1 MPQNG
6 SVMMTAFKSRA
17 ATIITNQT
25 AIACIGLYCLA
36 VVMGFGRFLF
46 TATLPDIMT
55 QLSLSTVIAGWLA
68 SVNYSGYFIGAL
80 IAMFVPQRLTWQM
93 LIAWTAVSIVT
104 TMLLVLPNL
113 SLNSWYVIR
122 LLSGIASGV
131 AMILSSS
138 LVIQSFSHERRSVL
152 SALHYAGIGV
162 GISASAILTWWLLTL
177 GYHFDIIWLAA
188 GIISLPLLW
197 LLYAIRPQN
206 LISPDLSSSKLSSSN
221 LQFPKRQ
228 SSKLSSLKLQPVKSQ
243 PVKLNHSYQRLA
255 IQQTYLNF
263 KRSLY
268 EAVAGHT
275 KAIVLL
281 SASYVL
287 AGFGYITSATFL
299 PVMATQRLTTQSYAG
314 LLIWLVVG
322 IFAMLSNPIWGA
334 LAKRIGETKTLM
346 GLTLLQAFGM
356 CLPIWSDG
364 AIGLYGNAVILGL
377 TFVGMVSMTLNLI
390 KNINPAYSNLLIGLA
405 TLAYAIGQFIGPL
418 VTVALAGKQDNFN
431 AGLLVAAS
439 GLLLGLVLVFF
450 FQRQTQRQS
459 SFN

>member
-1 MPQNG
+1 MLLATKWL
-6 SVMMTAFKSRA
+6 VMMTVLKSRA
-17 ATIITNQT
+17 ATIITNEM
-25 AIACIGLYCLA
+25 AVACIGLYCMA

-80 IAMFVPQRLTWQM
+80 IAMFVPQRLTWRM
-93 LIAWTAVSIVT
+93 LIAWTAVSIIT
-104 TMLLVLPNL
+104 TMLLVGPNM
-113 SLNSWYVIR
+113 SLNLWYLIR

-138 LVIQSFSHERRSVL
+138 LVIQRFSDERRSVL

-162 GISASAILTWWLLTL
+162 GISASAVLTWWLLTL
-177 GYHFDIIWLAA
+177 GYHFDIIWLVA

-206 LISPDLSSSKLSSSN
+206 SSSSKVCTSSTS
-221 LQFPKRQ
+221 Q
-228 SSKLSSLKLQPVKSQ
+228 LKYSQ
-243 PVKLNHSYQRLA
+243 QQAAESNHSNQR
-255 IQQTYLNF
+255 ISVQQTYLNF

-268 EAVAGHT
+268 EAAAGHT
-275 KAIVLL
+275 KAIALL
-281 SASYVL
+281 LASYVL

-299 PVMATQRLTTQSYAG
+299 PVMAAQRLTTQSYAG

-356 CLPIWSDG
+356 CLPIWSGG

-377 TFVGMVSMTLNLI
+377 TFVGMVSMTLNMI

-405 TLAYAIGQFIGPL
+405 TLAYAVGQFIGPL
-418 VTVALAGKQDNFN
+418 VTVALAGKHDNFN

-439 GLLLGLVLVFF
+439 GLLVGLLLVFF
-450 FQRQTQRQS
+450 FQRQTQRHS

>member
-1 MPQNG
+1 D
-6 SVMMTAFKSRA
+6 
-17 ATIITNQT
+17 
-25 AIACIGLYCLA
+25 
-36 VVMGFGRFLF
+36 
-46 TATLPDIMT
+46 LP
-55 QLSLSTVIAGWLA
+55 
-68 SVNYSGYFIGAL
+68 
-80 IAMFVPQRLTWQM
+80 
-93 LIAWTAVSIVT
+93 
-104 TMLLVLPNL
+104 
-113 SLNSWYVIR
+113 
-122 LLSGIASGV
+122 
-131 AMILSSS
+131 
-138 LVIQSFSHERRSVL
+138 
-152 SALHYAGIGV
+152 
-162 GISASAILTWWLLTL
+162 
-177 GYHFDIIWLAA
+177 
-188 GIISLPLLW
+188 
-197 LLYAIRPQN
+197 
-206 LISPDLSSSKLSSSN
+206 SSKLSSSN
-221 LQFPKRQ
+221 LQCPKRQ
-228 SSKLSSLKLQPVKSQ
+228 SSKLSSLKSQ
-243 PVKLNHSYQRLA
+243 PVKLNCSNQRLS

-268 EAVAGHT
+268 EAAPGHT

-299 PVMATQRLTTQSYAG
+299 PVMASQRLTTQGYAG

-418 VTVALAGKQDNFN
+418 VTVALAGKQ
-431 AGLLVAAS
+431 
-439 GLLLGLVLVFF
+439 
-450 FQRQTQRQS
+450 
-459 SFN
+459 

>member
-6 SVMMTAFKSRA
+6 SVMMTALKSRA
-17 ATIITNQT
+17 AIIITNQT

-104 TMLLVLPNL
+104 TMLLVVPNL
-113 SLNSWYVIR
+113 SLNFWYVIR

-138 LVIQSFSHERRSVL
+138 LVIQSFSDECRSLL

-162 GISASAILTWWLLTL
+162 GISASAVLTWWLLTL
-177 GYHFDIIWLAA
+177 GYHFDIIWLVA

-197 LLYAIRPQN
+197 LLYAIRPENSTPFKSKANNSQTSQ
-206 LISPDLSSSKLSSSN
+206 LQTSKQQAAELKYGSKRLS
-221 LQFPKRQ
+221 
-228 SSKLSSLKLQPVKSQ
+228 V
-243 PVKLNHSYQRLA
+243 
-255 IQQTYLNF
+255 QQTYLNF

-268 EAVAGHT
+268 EAAADHT
-275 KAIVLL
+275 KAIALL

-356 CLPIWSDG
+356 CLPILSDG

-405 TLAYAIGQFIGPL
+405 TLAYAIGQFMGPL
-418 VTVALAGKQDNFN
+418 VTVALAGKHDNFN

-439 GLLLGLVLVFF
+439 GLLIGLVLVFF

-459 SFN
+459 LFNQ

>member
-6 SVMMTAFKSRA
+6 SVMMTVLKSRA
-17 ATIITNQT
+17 TTIITNET
-25 AIACIGLYCLA
+25 AVACIGLYCLA

-104 TMLLVLPNL
+104 TMLLVVPNL
-113 SLNSWYVIR
+113 SLNLWYLIR

-138 LVIQSFSHERRSVL
+138 LVIQSFSDERRSVL

-162 GISASAILTWWLLTL
+162 GISASAVLTWWLLTL
-177 GYHFDIIWLAA
+177 GYHFDIIWLVA

-197 LLYAIRPQN
+197 LLYAIRPEN
-206 LISPDLSSSKLSSSN
+206 STPFKSKANNSQTSQ
-221 LQFPKRQ
+221 LQT
-228 SSKLSSLKLQPVKSQ
+228 SKQQAAELKYGS
-243 PVKLNHSYQRLA
+243 QRLSV
-255 IQQTYLNF
+255 QQTYLNF
-263 KRSLY
+263 KHSLY

-299 PVMATQRLTTQSYAG
+299 PVMAAQRLTTQSYAG

-356 CLPIWSDG
+356 GLPIWFDG
-364 AIGLYGNAVILGL
+364 SIGLYGNAVILGL

-405 TLAYAIGQFIGPL
+405 TLAYAVGQFIGPL
-418 VTVALAGKQDNFN
+418 VTVALAGKHDNFN

-439 GLLLGLVLVFF
+439 GLLVGLLLVFF
-450 FQRQTQRQS
+450 FQRQTQRHS

>member
-6 SVMMTAFKSRA
+6 SVMMTVLKSRA
-17 ATIITNQT
+17 TTIITNET
-25 AIACIGLYCLA
+25 AVACIGLYCLA

-80 IAMFVPQRLTWQM
+80 IAMFVPHRLTWQM
-93 LIAWTAVSIVT
+93 LIVWTAVSVVT
-104 TMLLVLPNL
+104 TMLLVVPNL
-113 SLNSWYVIR
+113 SLNLWYVIR

-162 GISASAILTWWLLTL
+162 GISASAVLTWWLLTL
-177 GYHFDIIWLAA
+177 GYHFDIIWLVA

-197 LLYAIRPQN
+197 LLYAIRPEN
-206 LISPDLSSSKLSSSN
+206 STPFKSKVNNSQTSQ
-221 LQFPKRQ
+221 LQT
-228 SSKLSSLKLQPVKSQ
+228 SKQQADELKYGS
-243 PVKLNHSYQRLA
+243 QRLS

-299 PVMATQRLTTQSYAG
+299 PVMAAQRLTTQSYAG

-356 CLPIWSDG
+356 GLPIGFDG

-390 KNINPAYSNLLIGLA
+390 KSINPAYSNLLIGLA
-405 TLAYAIGQFIGPL
+405 TLAYAIGQFMGPL
-418 VTVALAGKQDNFN
+418 VTVALAGKTDNFN
-431 AGLLVAAS
+431 AGLLVAAI
-439 GLLLGLVLVFF
+439 GLLLGLILVFF
-450 FQRQTQRQS
+450 FRRQTQS
-459 SFN
+459 HS